1 LLVTK
6 GRVYK
11 NRFIKK
17 YNIPRIEPVIWISKF
32 KVICIDSES
41 TPICIKRN
49 AFGKNYPFRDLYVS
63 PYHSLF
69 LNGKMILAKNIV
81 NGKTIYQDNQCN
93 DVEYYHLECEYHSI
107 ICANGILSES
117 YLESNNRRVFSPSS
131 RLHRIQIGNY
141 GGKMF

>member
-1 LLVTK
+1 
-6 GRVYK
+6 
-11 NRFIKK
+11 
-17 YNIPRIEPVIWISKF
+17 
-32 KVICIDSES
+32 
-41 TPICIKRN
+41 
-49 AFGKNYPFRDLYVS
+49 
-63 PYHSLF
+63 
-69 LNGKMILAKNIV
+69 MILAKNIV